1 MPFEEIDAFREK
13 MIKTIQEVG
22 KRKKEEEREEQS
34 SNSIKQD
41 TIKRIE
47 KKLKNKGIKAEEL
60 EPVNRNYREVIINS
74 GETVD
79 EILDAEERIERD
91 INKKYRAKSGQ
102 DDRGREE
109 HIEDPGKD
117 IPRFPS
123 KG

>member
-1 MPFEEIDAFREK
+1 

-79 EILDAEERIERD
+79 EILDAEERIELD

-109 HIEDPGKD
+109 HIED
-117 IPRFPS
+117 
-123 KG
+123 